1 MAITVLEGS
10 RPWEPEVRRSMSRLL
25 YAFEMSVRMRS
36 NGEVTLLLDDTMI
49 TSDDEANVLFLKMGA
64 VPDPFG
70 WADER
75 DGSLDTEVMITI
87 YRWHTVDSKVDLY
100 HPGEDEPF
108 ASFLL
113 HMDTLGDDFANAVPG
128 LFPAKSAVSVETAR
142 PS

>member
-10 RPWEPEVRRSMSRLL
+10 RPWEPELRRSMSRLL
-25 YAFEMSVRMRS
+25 YALEMSVHMRS

-49 TSDDEANVLFLKMGA
+49 TSDDEADVLFLKMGP

-70 WADER
+70 WKDER
-75 DGSLDTEVMITI
+75 DGFLDSEVMITI

-100 HPGEDEPF
+100 HSGEKEPF
-108 ASFLL
+108 TSFLL

-128 LFPAKSAVSVETAR
+128 LFPAKSAVSGDATR